1 MTGWFLDSVEI
12 EGFRGINNEGDPL
25 VLKFGRDAVNSIS
38 APNGVGKS
46 SIFDAL
52 TFALRSKIPKLDELQ
67 ANESGGSYYLN
78 RFHSKG
84 TGTVKLTI
92 SPAAGGKAVPI
103 VVTRNNVGIR
113 KVVAPTGVDG
123 EALLSSLDRDFVL
136 LDHKSL
142 QSFIDDKA
150 LDRGRSFAG
159 LLGLARYSELRQK
172 LQALSN
178 ANAFSNHF
186 STKVLE
192 AEKTSLKSTVTAQQ
206 AEATAAFQLL
216 TQQPFASQAD
226 YKAAVTTAHQALHQI
241 EILQPH
247 CAGKRFAEI
256 TIDDCLA
263 TIGKEEGGPDKIRHA
278 QLLRREAELTAQST
292 GGPSDDDHEA
302 LKALARARDAALS
315 KTAGSLLQALYAA
328 SKQVLAD
335 DSWTDKHVCPVCEV
349 AGAGP
354 LLPSI
359 EAKLNAFE
367 LVADTTVKIEAEWV
381 AKQWEALESV
391 EAAHLI
397 GGDSPFFRVAG
408 KRLAE
413 KSLTEAQVEKLW
425 TWRTTLMGR
434 VSAALTTATT
444 ERLAIEKRLP
454 KSLVAVSAAVNA
466 ARRLQVA
473 WDTIETKQKR
483 LAVVEKKLSDIARVK
498 RFVDAASGAFAAAE
512 AECSKRRLEAVEP
525 LCQTLFTSIMHQ
537 KVKPALKK
545 SATAEAISI
554 ELQEFFTLKNVSAQA
569 LLSESFRNA
578 FAVSVYLAAASL
590 YGGAPRFVILDDVT
604 SSFDAGHQFHLT
616 ELIRTQFARP
626 GKVDGPQV
634 ILLSHDTLLEK
645 LFKRHSGD
653 PGWMHQRLEGN
664 ARTAVLPQSDAIN
677 RVRDATEKAL
687 NAGQI
692 ESATPWLRRYLEHTL
707 LDIIQKVR
715 IPVPIDF
722 ALDDNQKQVQHSI
735 AAIEAAVKL
744 HQAAG
749 DLILDA
755 TQVKGIEL
763 HMASIVGNF
772 VSHEATGSTAPF
784 SAGSL
789 LGVLKSID
797 DYAECFKVTEPGGTR
812 RFCKSLAKK

>member
-1 MTGWFLDSVEI
+1 MTTWLLDSVEI

-25 VLKFGRDAVNSIS
+25 VLKFAHDAVNSIS

-52 TFALRSKIPKLDELQ
+52 TFALRKRIPKLDDLQ
-67 ANESGGSYYLN
+67 SAENGGAYYVN

-84 TGTVKLTI
+84 TGTVKLTV
-92 SPAAGGKAVPI
+92 SPAAGGAPVPL
-103 VVTRNNVGIR
+103 VVTRDELGKRSVSSP
-113 KVVAPTGVDG
+113 KGVDG
-123 EALLSSLDRDFVL
+123 EALLASLDRDFVL

-159 LLGLARYSELRQK
+159 LLGLARYSEVRQK

-178 ANAFSNHF
+178 TNAFNNHF
-186 STKVLE
+186 STRVLE
-192 AEKTSLKSTVTAQQ
+192 AEQTNLKSSIASQRT
-206 AEATAAFQLL
+206 EAAAAFQLL
-216 TQQPFASQAD
+216 TQQSIAGQAD
-226 YKAAVTTAHQALHQI
+226 HQKAVKTAHDALHQI
-241 EILQPH
+241 AILKPH
-247 CAGKRFAEI
+247 CADKTFAEI
-256 TIDDCLA
+256 NIDECLQ
-263 TIGKEEGGPDKIRHA
+263 TIGQEEGGPDKIRHA
-278 QLLRREAELTAQST
+278 ELVRQEADLTARST
-292 GGPSDDDHEA
+292 SGPSEEDHA
-302 LKALARARDAALS
+302 TLKTLAKDRDTALS
-315 KTAGSLLQALYAA
+315 KSAGSLLQALYNA
-328 SKQVLAD
+328 SRDVLAD
-335 DSWTDKHVCPVCEV
+335 DNWANKRLCPVCEI
-349 AGAGP
+349 AGDTP
-354 LLPSI
+354 LLPAI
-359 EAKLNAFE
+359 ETKLNAFE
-367 LVADTTVKIEAEWV
+367 LVADTATKIEAEWV
-381 AKQWEALESV
+381 AKQWEALKTV

-397 GGDSPFFRVAG
+397 DSDPPFFRVASQ
-408 KRLAE
+408 RLAE
-413 KSLTEAQVEKLW
+413 KSLTEVQVEKLW
-425 TWRTTLMGR
+425 TWRGTLMGR
-434 VSAALTTATT
+434 VSAALSMVTA
-444 ERLAIEKRLP
+444 ERLALEKRLP
-454 KSLVAVSAAVNA
+454 KSLVAVTAAVGA
-466 ARRLQVA
+466 ARRLQTA
-473 WDTIETKQKR
+473 WSTIESKHAK
-483 LAVVEKKLSDIARVK
+483 LAAVEKKLADIARVK
-498 RFVDAASGAFAAAE
+498 QFVDAASGVFALAE
-512 AECSKRRLEAVEP
+512 AECSKRRLAAVEP

-537 KVKPALKK
+537 RVKPALKK
-545 SATAEAISI
+545 AANAEGISL

-590 YGGAPRFVILDDVT
+590 YGGSPRFVILDDVT
-604 SSFDAGHQFHLT
+604 SSFDAGHQFHLM

-626 GKVDGPQV
+626 GKADGPQV

-645 LFKRHSGD
+645 LFKRHAND
-653 PGWMHQRLEGN
+653 PGWTHQRLEGT

-692 ESATPWLRRYLEHTL
+692 DSATPWLRRYLEHTL

-722 ALDDNQKQVQHSI
+722 ALDDNQKQVQHAIS
-735 AAIEAAVKL
+735 AIEAAVKL

-749 DLILDA
+749 DLVLDPN
-755 TQVKGIEL
+755 QVKGIAL

-797 DYAECFKVTEPGGTR
+797 DYADCFKVTEPNGNR
-812 RFCKSLAKK
+812 RYCRSLAKK